1 MKFSNTWLF
10 VAAFGFA
17 TNAAR
22 ADYDHNEIKRLRDAG
37 EILPLETII
46 DNYRERHRGGRIIE
60 VELEFVE
67 NRYVYEIEIL
77 DDDGT
82 VQELE
87 YDARTGKLR
96 HVKEHR

>member
-1 MKFSNTWLF
+1 MKFSTTWLF
-10 VAAFGFA
+10 VAVLELTG
-17 TNAAR
+17 NAAQ

-37 EILPLETII
+37 EILSLETII
-46 DNYRERHRGGRIIE
+46 DNYRKRHRGGRIIE

-67 NRYVYEIEIL
+67 DRYVYELEIL

-87 YDARTGKLR
+87 YDARTGELR
-96 HVKEHR
+96 HGKERH